1 MRFLSAGESHGPV
14 QLAIVEGFPAGVP
27 LSADAIDAQLARRQ
41 LGYGRGQRMKIET
54 DRVHFRSGVRNGL
67 TTGAPITLEVL
78 NKDFANWQLSM
89 SPEPL
94 DPEDAAR
101 MEAVASKRITK
112 VRPGHADYAGA
123 RKYRHEDVRDVLE
136 RSSARETT
144 ARVAVG
150 ALAGV
155 LLAEFGIEIFSHVL
169 SIGSVAAAP
178 RSHVDCA
185 AGSVAAAQDPQS
197 DYPALKAAAEA
208 SPVRCADLQASA
220 EMVALIDRTRSAGN
234 TLGGVVEVIATGL
247 PVGLGSYVQWDRRL
261 DGRLAQA
268 LMAIPAIKGVEVGLG
283 FEAARRP
290 GSEVHDPFVPGF
302 GRPSNHAG
310 GIEGGI
316 SNGQPIVLRAAMK
329 PIPTL
334 IHPLPSV
341 YLDTGEA
348 VAAHFERSDVCAVP
362 AAGVV
367 AEAMVRWVLAE
378 ALLEKLGGDSLS
390 ELREHARS
398 LYQEAKR

>member
-27 LSADAIDAQLARRQ
+27 LTVEPIDAQLARRQ
-41 LGYGRGQRMKIET
+41 QGYGRGQRMKIET
-54 DRVHFRSGVRNGL
+54 DRVQFRSGVRNGQ
-67 TTGAPITLEVL
+67 TTGAPIALEVP
-78 NKDFANWQLSM
+78 NKDFANWQLAM
-89 SPEPL
+89 APEPL

-101 MEAVASKRITK
+101 LEAIAAKRITK

-155 LLAEFGIEIFSHVL
+155 LLSEFGIEVFSHVRA
-169 SIGSVAAAP
+169 IGPVTAEDLP
-178 RSHVDCA
+178 D
-185 AGSVAAAQDPQS
+185 DF
-197 DYPALKAAAEA
+197 DALREAAEA
-208 SPVRCADLQASA
+208 SPVRCADPRASA
-220 EMVALIDRTRSAGN
+220 EMVALIDKTRSAGN

-247 PVGLGSYVQWDRRL
+247 PIGLGSYVQWDRRL

-268 LMAIPAIKGVEVGLG
+268 LMAIHAIKGVEVGLG

-316 SNGQPIVLRAAMK
+316 SNGQPLVLRAAMK

-341 YLDTGEA
+341 HLDTGEA

-378 ALLEKLGGDSLS
+378 ALIEKIGGDSLS
-390 ELREHARS
+390 EMREHAHS
-398 LYQEAKR
+398 LYKEALR

>member
-1 MRFLSAGESHGPV
+1 MRFLTAGESHGPV

-27 LSADAIDAQLARRQ
+27 LSAEPIDAQLARRQ
-41 LGYGRGQRMKIET
+41 QGYGRGQRMKIER
-54 DRVHFRSGVRNGL
+54 DRVQFRSGIRNGF
-67 TTGAPITLEVL
+67 TTGAPIAMEVP
-78 NKDFANWQLSM
+78 NRDFANWQLAM

-101 MEAVASKRITK
+101 LEAIAAKRITK

-155 LLAEFGIEIFSHVL
+155 LLGEFGVEVFSHVL
-169 SIGSVAAAP
+169 SIGSVSAAP
-178 RSHVDCA
+178 AGDDYA
-185 AGSVAAAQDPQS
+185 A
-197 DYPALKAAAEA
+197 LRAAAEA
-208 SPVRCADLQASA
+208 SPVRCADPDASA

-234 TLGGVVEVIATGL
+234 TLGGVIELVATGL
-247 PVGLGSYVQWDRRL
+247 PIGLGSFVQWDRRL

-268 LMAIPAIKGVEVGLG
+268 VMSIPAIKGVEIGLG
-283 FEAARRP
+283 FEASRRP

-302 GRPSNHAG
+302 LRPSNHAG

-341 YLDTGEA
+341 HLDTGEA
-348 VAAHFERSDVCAVP
+348 VSAHFERSDVCAVP

-390 ELREHARS
+390 ELREHARA
-398 LYQEAKR
+398 LHQEALR

>member
-1 MRFLSAGESHGPV
+1 MRFLTAGESHGPV

-27 LSADAIDAQLARRQ
+27 LEASPIDAQLSRRQ
-41 LGYGRGQRMKIET
+41 QGYGRGQRMKIEK
-54 DRVHFRSGVRNGL
+54 DRVIFRSGLRNGL
-67 TTGAPITLEVL
+67 TTGGPITLEIP
-78 NKDFANWQLSM
+78 NKDFANWQLAM

-94 DPEDAAR
+94 DAEDEAR
-101 MEAVASKRITK
+101 REAVEKKRVTK
-112 VRPGHADYAGA
+112 VRPGHADFAGA
-123 RKYRHEDVRDVLE
+123 RKYRHDDVRDVLE

-155 LLAEFGIEIFSHVL
+155 LLAELGIEVFSHVL
-169 SIGSVAAAP
+169 AIGSVSAKP
-178 RSHVDCA
+178 SEHE
-185 AGSVAAAQDPQS
+185 
-197 DYPALKAAAEA
+197 DYRALREAAEA
-208 SPVRCADLQASA
+208 SPVRCADPEASA
-220 EMVALIDRTRSAGN
+220 EMVALIDRTRSAGD

-247 PVGLGSYVQWDRRL
+247 PIGLGSYAQWDRRL

-268 LMAIPAIKGVEVGLG
+268 VMSVPAIKGVEVGLG

-290 GSEVHDPFVPGF
+290 GSQVHDPFAPGF
-302 GRPSNHAG
+302 VRPSNHAG

-316 SNGQPIVLRAAMK
+316 SNGQAIVLRAAMK

-341 YLDTGEA
+341 YLDSGEP
-348 VAAHFERSDVCAVP
+348 VPAHFERSDVCAVP

-378 ALLEKLGGDSLS
+378 ALMEKLGGDSLA
-390 ELREHARS
+390 ELRAHAQALDGR
-398 LYQEAKR
+398 EKREMEGRR

>member
-1 MRFLSAGESHGPV
+1 MRFLSAGESHGPIQV
-14 QLAIVEGFPAGVP
+14 AIVEGFPAGVP
-27 LSADAIDAQLARRQ
+27 LTAMQIDVRLARRQ
-41 LGYGRGQRMKIET
+41 QGHGRGQRMKIET
-54 DRVHFRSGVRNGL
+54 DRVQFRSGIRNGR
-67 TTGAPITLEVL
+67 TTGAPITLEIP
-78 NKDFANWQLSM
+78 NKDFANWQLAM

-101 MEAVASKRITK
+101 LEAISAKRITK

-123 RKYRHEDVRDVLE
+123 RKYRHDDVRDVLE

-169 SIGSVAAAP
+169 AIGSVEAS
-178 RSHVDCA
+178 RSAHEDFK
-185 AGSVAAAQDPQS
+185 
-197 DYPALKAAAEA
+197 ALREAAEG
-208 SPVRCADLQASA
+208 SPVRCADPRASA
-220 EMVALIDRTRSAGN
+220 EMVALIDRTRSAGD
-234 TLGGVVEVIATGL
+234 TLGGVVEVIASGL
-247 PVGLGSYVQWDRRL
+247 PIGLGSFAQWDQRL

-268 LMAIPAIKGVEVGLG
+268 VMSIPAIKGVEIGLG
-283 FEAARRP
+283 FESARRP
-290 GSEVHDPFVPGF
+290 GSQVHDPFAPGF
-302 GRPSNHAG
+302 VRPRNHAG

-341 YLDTGEA
+341 HLDTGEA

-367 AEAMVRWVLAE
+367 AEAMVCWVLAE
-378 ALLEKLGGDSLS
+378 TLVAKLGGDSLS
-390 ELREHARS
+390 EMREHARS
-398 LYQEAKR
+398 LYTEAMR

>member
-27 LSADAIDAQLARRQ
+27 LTVEPIDAQLARRQ
-41 LGYGRGQRMKIET
+41 QGYGRGQRMKIET
-54 DRVHFRSGVRNGL
+54 DRVQFRSGVRNGQ
-67 TTGAPITLEVL
+67 TTGAPIALEVP
-78 NKDFANWQLSM
+78 NKDFANWQLAM
-89 SPEPL
+89 APEPL

-101 MEAVASKRITK
+101 LEAIAAKRITK

-155 LLAEFGIEIFSHVL
+155 LLSEFGIEVFSHVRA
-169 SIGSVAAAP
+169 IGPVTAEDLP
-178 RSHVDCA
+178 D
-185 AGSVAAAQDPQS
+185 DF
-197 DYPALKAAAEA
+197 DALREAAEA
-208 SPVRCADLQASA
+208 SPVRCADPRASA
-220 EMVALIDRTRSAGN
+220 EMVALIDKTRSAGN

-247 PVGLGSYVQWDRRL
+247 PIGLGSYVQWDRRL

-268 LMAIPAIKGVEVGLG
+268 LMAIHAIKGVEVGLG

-316 SNGQPIVLRAAMK
+316 SNGQPLVLRAAMK

-341 YLDTGEA
+341 HLDTGES

-378 ALLEKLGGDSLS
+378 ALIEKIGGDSLS
-390 ELREHARS
+390 EMREHAHS
-398 LYQEAKR
+398 LYKEALR

>member
-27 LSADAIDAQLARRQ
+27 LTVEPIDAQLARRQ
-41 LGYGRGQRMKIET
+41 QGYGRGQRMKIET
-54 DRVHFRSGVRNGL
+54 DRVQFRSGVRNGQ
-67 TTGAPITLEVL
+67 TTGAPIALEVP
-78 NKDFANWQLSM
+78 NKDFANWQLAM
-89 SPEPL
+89 APEPL

-101 MEAVASKRITK
+101 LEAIAAKRITK

-155 LLAEFGIEIFSHVL
+155 LLSEFGIEVFSHVRA
-169 SIGSVAAAP
+169 IGPVTAEDLP
-178 RSHVDCA
+178 D
-185 AGSVAAAQDPQS
+185 DF
-197 DYPALKAAAEA
+197 DALREAAEA
-208 SPVRCADLQASA
+208 SPVRCADPRASA
-220 EMVALIDRTRSAGN
+220 EMVALIDKTRSAGN

-247 PVGLGSYVQWDRRL
+247 PIGLGSYVQWDRRL

-268 LMAIPAIKGVEVGLG
+268 LMAIHAIKGVEVGLG

-316 SNGQPIVLRAAMK
+316 SNGQPLVLRAAMK

-341 YLDTGEA
+341 HLDTGEA

-378 ALLEKLGGDSLS
+378 ALIEKIGGDSLS
-390 ELREHARS
+390 EMREHARS
-398 LYQEAKR
+398 LYKEALR

>member
-27 LSADAIDAQLARRQ
+27 LTAEAIDAQLARRQ
-41 LGYGRGQRMKIET
+41 QGYGRGQRMKIET
-54 DRVHFRSGVRNGL
+54 DRVSFRSGVRNGL
-67 TTGAPITLEVL
+67 TTGAPVTLEIP
-78 NKDFANWQLSM
+78 NKDFANWQLAM

-94 DPEDAAR
+94 DADDAAR
-101 MEAVASKRITK
+101 LEAVAAKRITK

-155 LLAEFGIEIFSHVL
+155 LLAEFGIEVFSHVL
-169 SIGSVAAAP
+169 SIGSV
-178 RSHVDCA
+178 SV
-185 AGSVAAAQDPQS
+185 GS
-197 DYPALKAAAEA
+197 PALEDYRALREAAEA
-208 SPVRCADLQASA
+208 SPVRCADPQASA
-220 EMVALIDRTRSAGN
+220 EMVALIDQTRSAGN

-247 PVGLGSYVQWDRRL
+247 PIGLGSYAQWDQRL

-341 YLDTGEA
+341 HLDTGEA
-348 VAAHFERSDVCAVP
+348 VSAHFERSDVCAVP

-367 AEAMVRWVLAE
+367 AEAMVRWILAD
-378 ALLEKLGGDSLS
+378 ALLAKLGGDSLS

-398 LYQEAKR
+398 LYTEAHR

>member
-27 LSADAIDAQLARRQ
+27 LTAAAIDAQLARRQ
-41 LGYGRGQRMKIET
+41 QGYGRGQRMKIET
-54 DRVHFRSGVRNGL
+54 DRVTFRSGVRNGR
-67 TTGAPITLEVL
+67 TTGAPITLEVP

-101 MEAVASKRITK
+101 LEAVAGKRITR

-155 LLAEFGIEIFSHVL
+155 LLAEFGIEVFSHVI
-169 SIGSVAAAP
+169 SIGSVEAAP
-178 RSHVDCA
+178 SSHEAFA
-185 AGSVAAAQDPQS
+185 ALRD
-197 DYPALKAAAEA
+197 AAEA
-208 SPVRCADLQASA
+208 SPVRCADPGASA
-220 EMVALIDRTRSAGN
+220 EMVALIDQTRSAGN

-283 FEAARRP
+283 FEASRRP

-398 LYQEAKR
+398 LYMEALR

>member
-27 LSADAIDAQLARRQ
+27 LRAEAIDAQLARRQ
-41 LGYGRGQRMKIET
+41 QGYGRGQRMKIET
-54 DRVHFRSGVRNGL
+54 DRVTFRSGVRNGY
-67 TTGAPITLEVL
+67 TTGAPITLEIP
-78 NKDFANWQLSM
+78 NKDFVNWHLAM
-89 SPEPL
+89 SPDPL
-94 DPEDAAR
+94 DSDDAVR
-101 MEAVASKRITK
+101 REAVEKKRITK
-112 VRPGHADYAGA
+112 IRPGHADYAGA

-155 LLAEFGIEIFSHVL
+155 LLGELGIEVFSHVI
-169 SIGSVAAAP
+169 SIGSIQATSSSYADF
-178 RSHVDCA
+178 R
-185 AGSVAAAQDPQS
+185 
-197 DYPALKAAAEA
+197 ALRDAAEA
-208 SPVRCADLQASA
+208 SPVRCADPEASA
-220 EMVALIDRTRSAGN
+220 AMVSLIDQTRSAGN
-234 TLGGVVEVIATGL
+234 TLGGVVEVIATGV
-247 PVGLGSYVQWDRRL
+247 PIGLGSYVQWDRRL

-268 LMAIPAIKGVEVGLG
+268 VMSIPAIKGVEVGLG
-283 FEAARRP
+283 FEAARRL

-302 GRPSNHAG
+302 DRPSNHAG

-348 VAAHFERSDVCAVP
+348 VPAHFERSDVCAVP

-367 AEAMVRWVLAE
+367 AEAMVRWVLAD

-398 LYQEAKR
+398 LYREGSPT

>member
-27 LSADAIDAQLARRQ
+27 LTAAAIDAQLARRQ
-41 LGYGRGQRMKIET
+41 QGYGRGQRMKIET
-54 DRVHFRSGVRNGL
+54 DRVSFRSGVRNGL
-67 TTGAPITLEVL
+67 TTGAPIALEVQ
-78 NKDFANWQLSM
+78 NKDFANWQLAM

-101 MEAVASKRITK
+101 LEAIEKKRITK

-155 LLAEFGIEIFSHVL
+155 LLAEFGIEVFSHVL
-169 SIGSVAAAP
+169 SIGSV
-178 RSHVDCA
+178 S
-185 AGSVAAAQDPQS
+185 AGPSMHEA
-197 DYPALKAAAEA
+197 YRELKEAAEA
-208 SPVRCADLQASA
+208 SPVRCADPKASA
-220 EMVALIDRTRSAGN
+220 AMVALIDQTRSAGN

-302 GRPSNHAG
+302 GRPTNHAG

-316 SNGQPIVLRAAMK
+316 SNGQAIVLRAAMK

-341 YLDTGEA
+341 HLDTGEA

-367 AEAMVRWVLAE
+367 AEAMVRWVLAD

-398 LYQEAKR
+398 LYLEAVR

>member
-14 QLAIVEGFPAGVP
+14 QLAIIEGFPAGVP
-27 LSADAIDAQLARRQ
+27 LNVHPIDAQLARRQ
-41 LGYGRGQRMKIET
+41 QGYGRGQRMKIET
-54 DRVHFRSGVRNGL
+54 DRVTFRSGVRNGL
-67 TTGAPITLEVL
+67 TTGAPITLEVP
-78 NKDFANWQLSM
+78 NKDFANWQLAM

-101 MEAVASKRITK
+101 LEAIAAKRITK

-155 LLAEFGIEIFSHVL
+155 LLSEFGIEVFSHVR
-169 SIGSVAAAP
+169 SIGTVEAEDLP
-178 RSHVDCA
+178 DDFTLLRE
-185 AGSVAAAQDPQS
+185 
-197 DYPALKAAAEA
+197 AAEA
-208 SPVRCADLQASA
+208 SPVRCADPGASA
-220 EMVALIDRTRSAGN
+220 EMVALIDKTRSAGN

-247 PVGLGSYVQWDRRL
+247 PIGLGSYVQWDRRL

-283 FEAARRP
+283 FEASRRP

-302 GRPSNHAG
+302 ARPSNHAG
-310 GIEGGI
+310 GVEGGI
-316 SNGQPIVLRAAMK
+316 SNGQPLVLRAAMK

-341 YLDTGEA
+341 HLDTGEA
-348 VAAHFERSDVCAVP
+348 VSAHFERSDVCAVP

-367 AEAMVRWVLAE
+367 AEAMVRWILAQ
-378 ALLEKLGGDSLS
+378 ALIEKVGGDSLS
-390 ELREHARS
+390 EMREHARS
-398 LYQEAKR
+398 LYKEALR

>member
-14 QLAIVEGFPAGVP
+14 QLAIIEGFPAGVP
-27 LSADAIDAQLARRQ
+27 LNVHPIDAQLARRQ
-41 LGYGRGQRMKIET
+41 QGYGRGQRMKIET
-54 DRVHFRSGVRNGL
+54 DRVTFRSGVRNGL
-67 TTGAPITLEVL
+67 TTGAPITLEVP
-78 NKDFANWQLSM
+78 NKDFANWQLAM

-101 MEAVASKRITK
+101 LEAIAAKRITK

-155 LLAEFGIEIFSHVL
+155 LLSEFGIEVFSHVR
-169 SIGSVAAAP
+169 SIGTVEAEDLP
-178 RSHVDCA
+178 DDFTLLRE
-185 AGSVAAAQDPQS
+185 
-197 DYPALKAAAEA
+197 AAEA
-208 SPVRCADLQASA
+208 SPVRCADPGASA
-220 EMVALIDRTRSAGN
+220 EMVALIDKTRSAGN

-247 PVGLGSYVQWDRRL
+247 PIGLGSYVQWDRRL

-283 FEAARRP
+283 FEASRRP

-302 GRPSNHAG
+302 ARPSNHAG

-316 SNGQPIVLRAAMK
+316 SNGQPLVLRAAMK

-341 YLDTGEA
+341 HLDTGEA
-348 VAAHFERSDVCAVP
+348 VSAHFERSDVCAVP

-367 AEAMVRWVLAE
+367 AEAMVRWILAQ
-378 ALLEKLGGDSLS
+378 ALIEKVGGDSLS
-390 ELREHARS
+390 EMREHARS
-398 LYQEAKR
+398 LYKEALR

>member
-27 LSADAIDAQLARRQ
+27 LTVGPIDAQLARRQ
-41 LGYGRGQRMKIET
+41 QGYGRGQRMKIET
-54 DRVHFRSGVRNGL
+54 DRVTFRSGVRNGL
-67 TTGAPITLEVL
+67 STGAPIILEVP
-78 NKDFANWQLSM
+78 NKDFANWQLAM
-89 SPEPL
+89 SPDPL

-101 MEAVASKRITK
+101 LAAIAAKRITK

-155 LLAEFGIEIFSHVL
+155 LLCEFGIEVFSHVR
-169 SIGSVAAAP
+169 SIGPLDAEDVP
-178 RSHVDCA
+178 D
-185 AGSVAAAQDPQS
+185 
-197 DYPALKAAAEA
+197 DYRLLQEAAEA
-208 SPVRCADLQASA
+208 SPVRCADPRASA

-234 TLGGVVEVIATGL
+234 TLGGVVEVIATGM
-247 PVGLGSYVQWDRRL
+247 PIGLGSYVQWDRRL

-283 FEAARRP
+283 FEASRRP

-302 GRPSNHAG
+302 RRPSNHAG
-310 GIEGGI
+310 GVEGGI
-316 SNGQPIVLRAAMK
+316 SNGQPLVLRAAMK

-341 YLDTGEA
+341 HLDTGEA
-348 VAAHFERSDVCAVP
+348 VSAHFERSDVCAVP

-367 AEAMVRWVLAE
+367 AEAMVRWVLAG
-378 ALLEKLGGDSLS
+378 ALIEKVGGDSLS
-390 ELREHARS
+390 EMREHARS
-398 LYQEAKR
+398 LHTEALR